1 MRSTVRAFLLSGL
14 FGLAAIPALAG
25 PDIYRAGTSPA
36 SECADELARTD
47 GASLR
52 LLHLCDEGAAQPDL
66 TAKGRAAALA
76 NAGTVR
82 LRLGNLEEA
91 VIHLSKA
98 QDLGAPKDSVISLSA
113 ALIRLERAE
122 EAATLLSDL
131 NGVSPDLMPTALY
144 NRATAQLQRDN
155 TKAAYLDLLEATRLA
170 PDYAPAQEL
179 LTHFTVTP
187 YSAMAEAGEEERDP
201 ETDCVAA
208 ARRHQIDVFR
218 K

>member
-1 MRSTVRAFLLSGL
+1 MEFLMRFTVRVFLLSSL
-14 FGLAAIPALAG
+14 FGLTATPALAG
-25 PDIYRAGTSPA
+25 PDIFRAGTSPA

-52 LLHLCDEGAAQPDL
+52 LLHLCDEGVAQRDL
-66 TAKGRAAALA
+66 TAQGRAAALA

-113 ALIRLERAE
+113 ALIRLDRPD
-122 EAATLLSDL
+122 EAIEALSNL
-131 NGVSPDLMPTALY
+131 NGVSPQLKPVALY
-144 NRATAQLQRDN
+144 NRAMAQMQRDN
-155 TKAAYLDLLEATRLA
+155 AKAAYLDLLEATRLA
-170 PDYAPAQEL
+170 PDYAPAQDL

-187 YSAMAEAGEEERDP
+187 YPATAATGESASRS
-201 ETDCVAA
+201 
-208 ARRHQIDVFR
+208 
-218 K
+218 